1 MSKKIP
7 ILYTILFVFS
17 LLFLIY
23 IARNF
28 TSYEYLSSGE
38 VSVSTLYATKDTSN
52 DPQIMNLHY
61 TLPKTLPTDAAIGFL
76 SKHQSVEIKV
86 EGNLVYSYTQGN
98 NAFGRTPGIAWH
110 LFRVNKSAQG
120 KELEIYLHTPY
131 KSVSYTPRVLLGSKL
146 TIVKTIIRENMFTY
160 LLCLLMIIIGIGLTL
175 YWLNIHRSLKQLD
188 NSLIYLGLFAIV
200 YGIWSMNESPI
211 TILLMHNSVACV
223 YLSHLSLM
231 LIPTP
236 FLMFVRN
243 LYRNKD
249 SHIWDFL
256 CILSLGNLV
265 LNLILQITNVADFK
279 ETLPLTHGV
288 YLVSLITYAIFTIL
302 EVIRHTLSWV
312 LCLNV
317 ICAIFVFFSFSLN
330 LNTYFKAHTASNRLV
345 PITFLVYIIIPTFYS
360 MRNISIT
367 LKKVEEADFYHKMA
381 YYDQLTKLYNRNAY
395 NEKIKELMDQHDT
408 STFIIVCD
416 LNNLKK
422 CNDVLGHEV
431 GDSYVQDAADILR
444 STFLPYGKCYRIG
457 GDEFCILSH
466 KSNASQCIELLN
478 TLGEHWRAYTN
489 IPSSFDPQIAYGY
502 AQFDD
507 VLDHDIHDTIK
518 RADSH
523 MYINKKAS
531 KL

>member
-7 ILYTILFVFS
+7 LLYTILLLIS
-17 LLFLIY
+17 LLLLIFVT
-23 IARNF
+23 ANF
-28 TSYEYLSSGE
+28 TTYEYLSSGE
-38 VSVSTLYATKDTSN
+38 VAVSTLHATKDSSSV
-52 DPQIMNLHY
+52 PQVMNLHY
-61 TLPKTLPTDAAIGFL
+61 SLPKVLPTGAAIGFL

-110 LFRVNKSAQG
+110 LFRINKSAQG
-120 KELEIYLHTPY
+120 KDLEIYLHTPY
-131 KSVSYTPRVLLGSKL
+131 DSVSYTPRVLLGSKL
-146 TIVKTIIRENMFTY
+146 TIFKTIIRENMFSY
-160 LLCLLMIIIGIGLTL
+160 LLCLLMIIIGICLML

-188 NSLIYLGLFAIV
+188 SSLIYLGLFAVI
-200 YGIWSMNESPI
+200 YGIWAMNESPI
-211 TILLMHNSVACV
+211 TILLLHNSVVCV

-231 LIPTP
+231 LIPAP
-236 FLMFVRN
+236 FIMFARN

-256 CILSLGNLV
+256 CILSFINLL
-265 LNLILQITNVADFK
+265 LNIILQITNIADFK

-288 YLVSLITYAIFTIL
+288 YLISLAVCAIFTIK
-302 EVIRHTLSWV
+302 EVIQHTLSWI
-312 LCLNV
+312 LCLNI
-317 ICAIFVFFSFSLN
+317 ICAIFAFFSFSIN
-330 LNTYFKAHTASNRLV
+330 LNTYFKAHTASNLLV
-345 PITFLVYIIIPTFYS
+345 PITFLLYIIVPTFYS

-367 LKKVEEADFYHKMA
+367 LKKVDEADFYHKMA
-381 YYDQLTKLYNRNAY
+381 YFDQLTKLYNRNAY
-395 NEKIKELMDQHDT
+395 DEKIKELVEQKDT

-416 LNNLKK
+416 LNNLKR

-457 GDEFCILSH
+457 GDEFCILVH

-478 TLGEHWRAYTN
+478 TLSERWCSYTN
-489 IPSSFDPQIAYGY
+489 IPSSFNPQIAYGY
-502 AQFDD
+502 AQFDA

-523 MYINKKAS
+523 MYVNKKAS